1 MTMRKEGMF
10 SCFLRIMSAALL
22 LGLLALSLGW
32 WSGLSRAADPQA
44 AVLLE
49 IKGAIGPAVSDY
61 VIRGLKKAEQD
72 KAGVV
77 ILRIDTPGG
86 LDAAMRDIIKNI
98 LASSVPVVSYVA
110 PNGARAAS
118 AGTYIL
124 YASHV
129 AAMAPVSNLGS
140 ATPVRVGGLPGMP
153 EAPAKPKEDDHPE
166 KKSPPLDTM
175 ERKMVN
181 DAVAYI
187 KSLAERHGRNAQWAE
202 QAVREAVNL
211 TATEALKIGV
221 IDVVAGSLADLLKQ
235 LDGRKVLMESG
246 EVTTLS
252 TENLIIEHLEPDW
265 RSQLLA
271 VITDPNI
278 AYILMLLGIYGLMF
292 ELSNPGYI
300 LPGVVGGICLLL
312 ALYSFQLL
320 PINYAGLALMLLGII
335 FMIAEAFAPS
345 FGALGIGGVIAF
357 VFGSVIL
364 MNDEGLRISLPL
376 IGGTAFVSTAFFLWV
391 IGGLYAIS
399 RKKVV
404 TGVEAMIGSV
414 GEAMADFEGEGRVW
428 IQGES
433 WRVVSPLAIK
443 KGQKVQVVEKDGL
456 LLKVELKEDVK

>member
-1 MTMRKEGMF
+1 M
-10 SCFLRIMSAALL
+10 LV
-22 LGLLALSLGW
+22 LSSGW
-32 WSGLSRAADPQA
+32 WSVGTSRAADAKA
-44 AVLLE
+44 AVLLD

-61 VIRGLKKAEQD
+61 VVRSLKKAEQD
-72 KAGVV
+72 KVGVV

-129 AAMAPVSNLGS
+129 AAMAPVTNLGS

-153 EAPAKPKEDDHPE
+153 DVPAKPKEDDPPE
-166 KKSPPLDTM
+166 KKSPPSDTMDTM

-211 TATEALKIGV
+211 TAKEALKIGV
-221 IDVVAGSLADLLKQ
+221 IDVVAGSLADLLQQ
-235 LDGRKVLMESG
+235 LDGREVFMESG
-246 EVTTLS
+246 KMTLS
-252 TENLIIEHLEPDW
+252 TGNLIIEHLEPDW
-265 RSQLLA
+265 RSRLLA
-271 VITDPNI
+271 VITNPNI

-292 ELSNPGYI
+292 ELSNPGYL

-312 ALYSFQLL
+312 ALYSFQVL
-320 PINYAGLALMLLGII
+320 PINYAGLALMILGMI
-335 FMIAEAFAPS
+335 FMIAEAFVPS

-376 IGGTAFVSTAFFLWV
+376 IG
-391 IGGLYAIS
+391 
-399 RKKVV
+399 
-404 TGVEAMIGSV
+404 
-414 GEAMADFEGEGRVW
+414 
-428 IQGES
+428 
-433 WRVVSPLAIK
+433 
-443 KGQKVQVVEKDGL
+443 
-456 LLKVELKEDVK
+456 

>member
-1 MTMRKEGMF
+1 MTMQKEGIIF
-10 SCFLRIMSAALL
+10 HFLRIMAVGIL
-22 LGLLALSLGW
+22 LGVLVLSSGW
-32 WSGLSRAADPQA
+32 WSGLSRAADSQT
-44 AVLLE
+44 AVLLD

-86 LDAAMRDIIKNI
+86 LDVAMRDIIKKI
-98 LASSVPVVSYVA
+98 LASLVPVVSYVA

-129 AAMAPVSNLGS
+129 AAMAPATNLGA
-140 ATPVRVGGLPGMP
+140 ATPVRVGGLPSLP
-153 EAPAKPKEDDHPE
+153 DVPVKPKGNDHPE
-166 KKSPPLDTM
+166 KKSPPPDTM

-202 QAVREAVNL
+202 QAVREAVCL
-211 TATEALKIGV
+211 TAKEALKIGV
-221 IDVVAGSLADLLKQ
+221 VDVVAGNLADLLQQ
-235 LDGRKVLMESG
+235 LDGREVLMESG
-246 EVTTLS
+246 KMTLS
-252 TENLIIEHLEPDW
+252 TGNLVIEQLEPDW
-265 RSQLLA
+265 RSRLLA

-292 ELSNPGYI
+292 ELSNPGYV

-312 ALYSFQLL
+312 ALYSFQVL
-320 PINYAGLALMLLGII
+320 PINYAGLALMILGMM
-335 FMIAEAFAPS
+335 FMIAEAFVPS

-376 IGGTAFVSTAFFLWV
+376 IGGTALVSTGFFLWV
-391 IGGLYAIS
+391 MGGLYAIS

-404 TGVEAMIGSV
+404 TGTEAMIGSV

-428 IQGES
+428 IHGES
-433 WRVVSPLAIK
+433 WRAVSPVAVK
-443 KGQKVQVVEKDGL
+443 KGQKVQVIEKDGL

>member
-1 MTMRKEGMF
+1 MVMQKEGIF
-10 SCFLRIMSAALL
+10 SYSLRIVAAGILL
-22 LGLLALSLGW
+22 WLAVLGLGW
-32 WSGLSRAADPQA
+32 WSGLSRAADSQT
-44 AVLLE
+44 AVLLD

-72 KAGVV
+72 KVGVV

-86 LDAAMRDIIKNI
+86 LDASMRDIIRNI

-110 PNGARAAS
+110 PDGARAAS

-129 AAMAPVSNLGS
+129 AAMAPVTNLGA

-153 EAPAKPKEDDHPE
+153 DAPADPKENDPLE
-166 KKSPPLDTM
+166 KKSPPTDTM

-187 KSLAERHGRNAQWAE
+187 KSLADRHGRNAQWAE
-202 QAVREAVNL
+202 QAVREAVSL
-211 TATEALKIGV
+211 TAKEALEIGV
-221 IDVVAGSLADLLKQ
+221 IDVVAGNLADLLQQ
-235 LDGRKVLMESG
+235 LDGKEVLMESG
-246 EVTTLS
+246 KMTLS
-252 TENLIIEHLEPDW
+252 TENLVIEHLEPDW
-265 RSQLLA
+265 RSRLLA
-271 VITDPNI
+271 IITDPNI
-278 AYILMLLGIYGLMF
+278 AYIFMLLGFYGLIF

-300 LPGVVGGICLLL
+300 LPGVVGGICLLI

-320 PINYAGLALMLLGII
+320 PINYAGLALMTLGMI
-335 FMIAEAFAPS
+335 FMIAEAFVPS

-376 IGGTAFVSTAFFLWV
+376 IGGTALVSISFFLWV
-391 IGGLYAIS
+391 MGGLYAIS

-404 TGVEAMIGSV
+404 TGAEEMIGST

-428 IQGES
+428 IHSES
-433 WRVVSPLAIK
+433 WRAVSPKAVK
-443 KGQKVQVVEKDGL
+443 KGQRVQVVEKNGL

>member
-1 MTMRKEGMF
+1 MQKEGMF
-10 SCFLRIMSAALL
+10 SCFLRIMAVGFL
-22 LGLLALSLGW
+22 LGVLGLSSGW

-44 AVLLE
+44 AVLLD
-49 IKGAIGPAVSDY
+49 IKGTIGPAVSDY
-61 VIRGLKKAEQD
+61 VIRGLQKAEED
-72 KAGVV
+72 KAEIV
-77 ILRIDTPGG
+77 ILQIDTPGG
-86 LDAAMRDIIKNI
+86 LDASMRDIIRNI
-98 LASSVPVVSYVA
+98 LASLVPVVSYVA
-110 PNGARAAS
+110 PNGSRAAS

-129 AAMAPVSNLGS
+129 AAMAPVTNLGS

-153 EAPAKPKEDDHPE
+153 DAPAQPKEDDHPQE
-166 KKSPPLDTM
+166 KSPPSDTMDTM

-211 TATEALKIGV
+211 TAKEALKIGV
-221 IDVVAGSLADLLKQ
+221 IDVVADSLADLLQQ
-235 LDGRKVLMESG
+235 LDGREVLMESG
-246 EVTTLS
+246 KMTLS
-252 TENLIIEHLEPDW
+252 TGNLIIEHLEPDW
-265 RSQLLA
+265 RSRLLA

-312 ALYSFQLL
+312 ALYSFQVL
-320 PINYAGLALMLLGII
+320 PINYAGLGLMLLGII
-335 FMIAEAFAPS
+335 FMIAEAFVPS

-357 VFGSVIL
+357 VTGSIIL

-376 IGGTAFVSTAFFLWV
+376 IGGTAFVSTGFFLWV
-391 IGGLYAIS
+391 MGGLFALS

-414 GEAMADFEGEGRVW
+414 GEAMVDFEGEGRVW

-433 WRVVSPLAIK
+433 WRAVSPVAIK
-443 KGQKVQVVEKDGL
+443 KGQKVQVIEKDGL

>member
-1 MTMRKEGMF
+1 M
-10 SCFLRIMSAALL
+10 AAGSLL
-22 LGLLALSLGW
+22 WLSILSLGCW
-32 WSGLSRAADPQA
+32 PGISRAVDSQA
-44 AVLLE
+44 AVLLD

-77 ILRIDTPGG
+77 ILQIDTPGG

-110 PNGARAAS
+110 PDGARAAS

-129 AAMAPVSNLGS
+129 AAMAPVTNLGA

-153 EAPAKPKEDDHPE
+153 DAPANPKEKDHPE
-166 KKSPPLDTM
+166 KKSPLSDTM

-187 KSLAERHGRNAQWAE
+187 KSLANRHGRNAQWAE
-202 QAVREAVNL
+202 QAVREAVSL
-211 TATEALKIGV
+211 TAKEALEIGV
-221 IDVVAGSLADLLKQ
+221 IDVVVGGLVDLLQQ
-235 LDGRKVLMESG
+235 LDGREVLMESG
-246 EVTTLS
+246 KMTLS
-252 TENLIIEHLEPDW
+252 TGNLVIERLEPDW
-265 RSQLLA
+265 RSQLLTI
-271 VITDPNI
+271 ITDPNI
-278 AYILMLLGIYGLMF
+278 AYILMLLGFYGLIF

-312 ALYSFQLL
+312 ALYSFQVL
-320 PINYAGLALMLLGII
+320 PINYAGLGLMILGII
-335 FMIAEAFAPS
+335 FMVAEAFVPS

-376 IGGTAFVSTAFFLWV
+376 IGGTALVSTGFFLWV
-391 IGGLYAIS
+391 MGGLYAIS

-404 TGVEAMIGSV
+404 TGAEEMIGSV

-428 IQGES
+428 IHGES
-433 WRVVSPLAIK
+433 WRAVSPAAVI
-443 KGQKVQVVEKDGL
+443 KGQKVQVIEKDGL
-456 LLKVELKEDVK
+456 LLKVKLEEDVK

>member
-1 MTMRKEGMF
+1 MVMQKEGIF
-10 SCFLRIMSAALL
+10 SYSLRIVAAGILL
-22 LGLLALSLGW
+22 WLAVLGLGW
-32 WSGLSRAADPQA
+32 WSGLSRAADSQT
-44 AVLLE
+44 AVLLD

-72 KAGVV
+72 KVGVV

-86 LDAAMRDIIKNI
+86 LDASMRDIIRNI

-110 PNGARAAS
+110 PDGARAAS

-129 AAMAPVSNLGS
+129 AAMAPVTNLGA

-153 EAPAKPKEDDHPE
+153 DVPAKPKENDPPE
-166 KKSPPLDTM
+166 KKSPPTDTM

-187 KSLAERHGRNAQWAE
+187 KSLADRHGRNAQWAE
-202 QAVREAVNL
+202 QAVREAVSL
-211 TATEALKIGV
+211 TAKEALEIGV
-221 IDVVAGSLADLLKQ
+221 IDVVAGNLADLLQQ
-235 LDGRKVLMESG
+235 LDGKEVLMESG
-246 EVTTLS
+246 KMTLS
-252 TENLIIEHLEPDW
+252 TENLVIEHLEPDW
-265 RSQLLA
+265 RSRLLA
-271 VITDPNI
+271 IITDPNI
-278 AYILMLLGIYGLMF
+278 AYIFMLLGFYGLIF

-300 LPGVVGGICLLL
+300 LPGVVGGICLLI

-320 PINYAGLALMLLGII
+320 PINYAGLALMTLGMI
-335 FMIAEAFAPS
+335 FMIAEAFVPS

-376 IGGTAFVSTAFFLWV
+376 IGGTALVSISFFLWV
-391 IGGLYAIS
+391 MGGLYAIS

-404 TGVEAMIGSV
+404 TGAEEMIGST

-428 IQGES
+428 IHSES
-433 WRVVSPLAIK
+433 WRAVSPKAVK
-443 KGQKVQVVEKDGL
+443 KGQRVQVVEKNGL

>member
-1 MTMRKEGMF
+1 MTMQKEGIF
-10 SCFLRIMSAALL
+10 SHFLRIMAAGILL
-22 LGLLALSLGW
+22 WMTALSLGW
-32 WSGLSRAADPQA
+32 SSGMSRAADSQA
-44 AVLLE
+44 AVLLD

-61 VIRGLKKAEQD
+61 VTRGLKKAEQD

-129 AAMAPVSNLGS
+129 AAMAPATNLGA

-153 EAPAKPKEDDHPE
+153 DAPANPKENDHPE
-166 KKSPPLDTM
+166 KRSPPADTM

-187 KSLAERHGRNAQWAE
+187 KSLAGRHGRNAQWAE
-202 QAVREAVNL
+202 QAVREAVSL
-211 TATEALKIGV
+211 TAKEALDIGV
-221 IDVVAGSLADLLKQ
+221 IDVVAGSLADLLQQ
-235 LDGRKVLMESG
+235 LDGREVLMESG
-246 EVTTLS
+246 KMTLS
-252 TENLIIEHLEPDW
+252 TGNLVIEHLEPDW
-265 RSQLLA
+265 RSRLLA
-271 VITDPNI
+271 IITDPNI
-278 AYILMLLGIYGLMF
+278 AYILMLLGFYGLIF

-312 ALYSFQLL
+312 ALYSFQVL
-320 PINYAGLALMLLGII
+320 PINYAGFALMILGMI
-335 FMIAEAFAPS
+335 FMIAEAFVPS

-376 IGGTAFVSTAFFLWV
+376 IGGTALVSTGFFLWV
-391 IGGLYAIS
+391 MGGLYAIS
-399 RKKVV
+399 RKKVI
-404 TGVEAMIGSV
+404 TGVEAMIGSM

-428 IQGES
+428 IHGES
-433 WRVVSPLAIK
+433 WRAVSPKAVK
-443 KGQKVQVVEKDGL
+443 KGQKVQVIEKDGL

>member
-1 MTMRKEGMF
+1 MTMQKEDIF
-10 SCFLRIMSAALL
+10 SYSLRIIAIGILLWMSV
-22 LGLLALSLGW
+22 LSLGC
-32 WSGLSRAADPQA
+32 WSGLSRAADSQA
-44 AVLLE
+44 AVLLN

-77 ILRIDTPGG
+77 ILQIDTPGG
-86 LDAAMRDIIKNI
+86 LDASMRDIIKNI

-110 PNGARAAS
+110 PDGARAAS

-129 AAMAPVSNLGS
+129 AAMAPVTNLGA

-153 EAPAKPKEDDHPE
+153 DAPANPKENDHPE
-166 KKSPPLDTM
+166 KKSPLSDTM

-187 KSLAERHGRNAQWAE
+187 KSLANRHGRNAQWAE
-202 QAVREAVNL
+202 QAVREAVCL
-211 TATEALKIGV
+211 TAKEALDIGV
-221 IDVVAGSLADLLKQ
+221 IDVVAGSLADLLQQ
-235 LDGRKVLMESG
+235 LDGREVLMESG
-246 EVTTLS
+246 KMTLS
-252 TENLIIEHLEPDW
+252 TGNLVIEHVEPDW

-271 VITDPNI
+271 IITDPNI
-278 AYILMLLGIYGLMF
+278 AYILMLLGFYGLIF

-312 ALYSFQLL
+312 ALYSFQVL
-320 PINYAGLALMLLGII
+320 PINYAGLALMILGII
-335 FMIAEAFAPS
+335 FMIAEAFVPS

-376 IGGTAFVSTAFFLWV
+376 IGGTALVSTGFFLWV
-391 IGGLYAIS
+391 MGGLYAIS

-404 TGVEAMIGSV
+404 TGMEEMIGSM

-428 IQGES
+428 IHGES
-433 WRVVSPLAIK
+433 WRAVSPAAVK
-443 KGQKVQVVEKDGL
+443 KGQKVQVIEKDGL